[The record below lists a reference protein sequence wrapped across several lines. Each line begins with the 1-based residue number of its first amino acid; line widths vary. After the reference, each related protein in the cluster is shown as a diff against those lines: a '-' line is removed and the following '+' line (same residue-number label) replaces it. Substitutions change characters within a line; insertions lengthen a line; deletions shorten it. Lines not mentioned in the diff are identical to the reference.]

1 MFAFTSPTAEP
12 LLLLFFGVLFLVV
25 ATGIQIRLSRK
36 QTAEAQEMELLGSES
51 TSMTGTLQS
60 QWGGTRLGE
69 FGEAMDLL

>member
-60 QWGGTRLGE
+60 Q
-69 FGEAMDLL
+69 

>member
-25 ATGIQIRLSRK
+25 STGIQIRLSRK

-60 QWGGTRLGE
+60 R
-69 FGEAMDLL
+69 

>member
-36 QTAEAQEMELLGSES
+36 QTAETQEMELLGSES

-69 FGEAMDLL
+69 YGLAMDLL